1 MSKNSS
7 LYKSKKALK
16 VSNAIVRRCPF
27 KKQKKKTFKEMRE
40 NKLLEKTQNG

>member
-16 VSNAIVRRCPF
+16 VSNAIVQRSPF
-27 KKQKKKTFKEMRE
+27 QKQKKNFLKEMRE
-40 NKLLEKTQNG
+40 NINY